1 MRYGIFADV
10 HSNLTAFEAVLDVL
24 TKSNIDKF
32 LFLGDIVGYG
42 ADPGECIRLL
52 RELDVTCVAGN
63 HDRAVVDLFD
73 INRFNKTAEKVIIW
87 TKDHISDVERLF
99 LSGLRISEENEVF
112 HLVHGTLDHPEDFDY
127 MIDKY
132 QAMKT
137 FYAMR
142 RKICFVG
149 HSHVPGIF
157 IEEKEDIKYEMVSF
171 LAFEQDKRYIVNVG
185 SVGQPRDGNA
195 HACFCIYD
203 EGAATIEIKRVAYD
217 IAKAQQGILDA
228 GLPRDLADRLATGR

>member
-42 ADPGECIRLL
+42 AQPSECIRLL

-63 HDRAVVDLFD
+63 HDRAVVDLCD
-73 INRFNKTAEKVIIW
+73 INRFNKSAEKAIIW
-87 TKDHISDVERLF
+87 TKNHIFDAEKLF
-99 LSGLRISEENEVF
+99 LFGLRLSEENKVF
-112 HLVHGTLDHPEDFDY
+112 HLVHGTLDPPEEFDY
-127 MIDKY
+127 MSYKY

-149 HSHVPGIF
+149 HSHVQGVF
-157 IEEKEDIKYEMVSF
+157 IEEKEDIKYEIASF
-171 LAFEQDKRYIVNVG
+171 LSLEQDKRYIVNVG
-185 SVGQPRDGNA
+185 SVGQPRDGDA
-195 HACFCIYD
+195 RACSCIYD

-228 GLPRDLADRLATGR
+228 GLPRDLADRLLMGK